1 MLNNNPPLAQKI
13 LRIIILVLF
22 SYFSLGMKP
31 DDIPLLQGIRDYNCR
46 FSSHADDPLVFL
58 KEFCQMSIRIP
69 VGLGRAFKSGKGMT
83 Y

>member
-1 MLNNNPPLAQKI
+1 
-13 LRIIILVLF
+13 
-22 SYFSLGMKP
+22 MKP

-46 FSSHADDPLVFL
+46 FSSHADDPLVFF
-58 KEFCQMSIRIP
+58 KKFCQTSIRIP